1 VPQLVH
7 LSSIVPPLDGMHE
20 WKSAKARNQT
30 LFRSIMKLST
40 YNKPANQQSNWPIFN
55 SLWKERELQRFV
67 DQNLFDLS
75 ESCVKADDTLLN
87 RICRSPLRSGK
98 TQATLGDMF

>member
-1 VPQLVH
+1 MEVGESTQPNAFQKH
-7 LSSIVPPLDGMHE
+7 HE
-20 WKSAKARNQT
+20 AQHVQQASE
-30 LFRSIMKLST
+30 
-40 YNKPANQQSNWPIFN
+40 PAINWPIFN